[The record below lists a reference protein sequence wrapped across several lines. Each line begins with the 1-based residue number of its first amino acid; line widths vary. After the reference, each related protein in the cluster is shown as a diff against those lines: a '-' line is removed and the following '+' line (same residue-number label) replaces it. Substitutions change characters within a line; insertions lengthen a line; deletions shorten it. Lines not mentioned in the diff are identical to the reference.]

1 MAGEV
6 EERLILS
13 RDVGEVG
20 GLRGFSLAELATAR
34 WGHVF
39 TRLRPD

>member
-1 MAGEV
+1 MLGGGSKEKGRLAGEV

-20 GLRGFSLAELATAR
+20 GLCGC
-34 WGHVF
+34 
-39 TRLRPD
+39 